1 MKKGIIL
8 IAMIVVTL
16 GFFAGKYLYDKK
28 QRSND
33 NERSII
39 NDNVIA
45 LREEKNIQD
54 KILVD
59 SSETK
64 ITPNTKIIEKVY
76 YTECN
81 HLIVKDEKP
90 DKEFINLNEEE
101 FKTKMAGY
109 DIQKFTTEEVI
120 IYKEIDD
127 FCNEHYLIK
136 DDEGHLGIYQL
147 DKNDKMKDLLELTEI
162 PTDFLPEEDKEKIK
176 NGLRVDTKEELSK
189 IIEDF
194 E

>member
-64 ITPNTKIIEKVY
+64 ITPNTKITEKIY

-90 DKEFINLNEEE
+90 NEEFINLNEEE

-120 IYKEIDD
+120 IYKKIDD

-136 DDEGHLGIYQL
+136 DDEGHLGIYKL
-147 DKNDKMKDLLELTEI
+147 DKNEKVKDLFELTEI

>member
-64 ITPNTKIIEKVY
+64 ITPNTKIIEKIY

-81 HLIVKDEKP
+81 HLIVKEEKP
-90 DKEFINLNEEE
+90 NKEFINLNEEE

-120 IYKEIDD
+120 IYKDRDD

-147 DKNDKMKDLLELTEI
+147 DKNEKVKDLFELTEI

-176 NGLRVDTKEELSK
+176 NGLRVDTKEELSS